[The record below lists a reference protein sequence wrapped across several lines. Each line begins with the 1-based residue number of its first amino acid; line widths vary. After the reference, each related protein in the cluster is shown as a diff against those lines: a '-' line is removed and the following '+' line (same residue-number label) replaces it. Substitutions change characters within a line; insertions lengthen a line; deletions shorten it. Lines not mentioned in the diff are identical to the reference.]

1 MSIYPIQ
8 PSESANGKLGT
19 VSLLSNPPGRVG
31 SMRDKANKPDLL
43 TTSHQRLFPLA
54 MAALLAAVFG
64 LNPKARAQEVPTPIS
79 GALGQV
85 QSVETNSTQEG
96 NSTEAIGLL
105 VTLEARPGKEA
116 DAEAF
121 LKSAQPLALNEKG
134 TLKWYAVKL
143 GPAKFGIFDTFANED
158 GRNAHLTGE
167 IAKALGARAN
177 ELFATAPQIEKTEI
191 LATTPLKQV
200 QSAGNNSITI
210 QNKAGVFH
218 INITQPLT
226 TYKIVPS
233 DLDHITDNDYIGVA
247 SAPAADGKQVA
258 KQIFVFPSE
267 FRGAVEGSVLLDPQP
282 GAAAKSRMTNGSVSV
297 RHAEDSHS
305 RMTNGVV
312 HKGHGTTLVVRYQDG
327 EQTVSVPANVPVVSV
342 VPGEVQLAAG
352 DTAYAK
358 TEKQADGTLTTHEI
372 LVIAGPNGK

>member
-1 MSIYPIQ
+1 MSYATINK
-8 PSESANGKLGT
+8 EKLGSVT
-19 VSLLSNPPGRVG
+19 LPGSQPGHSG
-31 SMRDKANKPDLL
+31 SMSVETKKQHPLSR
-43 TTSHQRLFPLA
+43 SHHRMFPLA
-54 MAALLAAVFG
+54 VVALSTAVFG
-64 LNPKARAQEVPTPIS
+64 FNLRARAQDVPPPIS

-85 QSVETNSTQEG
+85 QSVGINSAQEG
-96 NSTEAIGLL
+96 NSMEAIGLL

-121 LKSAQPLALNEKG
+121 LKSAQPLALSEKG
-134 TLKWYAVKL
+134 TLKWYAIKL
-143 GPAKFGIFDTFANED
+143 GPEKFGIFDTFANEE

-167 IAKALGARAN
+167 IAKGLGARAN
-177 ELFATAPQIEKTEI
+177 ELFAAPPQVEKTEV

-200 QSAGNNSITI
+200 QSVGDTSITI
-210 QNKAGVFH
+210 QNKSGVFH

-233 DLDHITDNDYIGVA
+233 DLNHITDNDYIGVA
-247 SAPAADGKQVA
+247 STQAPDGKEVA

-282 GAAAKSRMTNGSVSV
+282 GAAAQSRMTNGSVSV
-297 RHAEDSHS
+297 RHAAESHT

-312 HKGHGTTLVVRYQDG
+312 QKGRGTTLVVRYQDG
-327 EQTVSVPANVPVVSV
+327 ERTISVPANVPVVSV

-352 DTAYAK
+352 ETAYAK
-358 TEKQADGTLTTHEI
+358 TEKQADGTLTTHTI
-372 LVIAGPNGK
+372 LVIGGPSSGNGK

>member
-1 MSIYPIQ
+1 MLYATISK
-8 PSESANGKLGT
+8 GK
-19 VSLLSNPPGRVG
+19 
-31 SMRDKANKPDLL
+31 
-43 TTSHQRLFPLA
+43 FPLA
-54 MAALLAAVFG
+54 VVALSAAVFG
-64 LNPKARAQEVPTPIS
+64 CNLRARAEDVPPPIS

-134 TLKWYAVKL
+134 TLKWYAIKL
-143 GPAKFGIFDTFANED
+143 GPGKFGIFDTFANEE

-177 ELFATAPQIEKTEI
+177 ELFAAAPQIEKTED
-191 LATTPLKQV
+191 LASTPLKPV
-200 QSAGNNSITI
+200 EAIGDSSITI
-210 QNKAGVFH
+210 QNKSGVFH
-218 INITQPLT
+218 ISITQPLT

-233 DLDHITDNDYIGVA
+233 DLNHITDNDYIGVA
-247 SAPAADGKQVA
+247 STQAADGKEVA

-282 GAAAKSRMTNGSVSV
+282 GAAAQSRMTNGSVSL
-297 RHAEDSHS
+297 RHAAESHS

-312 HKGHGTTLVVRYQDG
+312 QKGHGTTLVVRYQDG
-327 EQTVSVPANVPVVSV
+327 EQTISVPANVPVVRV

-352 DTAYAK
+352 ETAYAK
-358 TEKQADGTLTTHEI
+358 TDKQADGTLTTHMI
-372 LVIAGPNGK
+372 LVIGGPNGK